1 MQLDKYLVSKGGMF
15 CALEP
20 GMESWY
26 RRWGAPVDRS
36 IYDTIEM
43 TDEELNAL
51 LPQIETMG
59 YSGSDLMLEPSLKEF
74 VLRMKDSSGR
84 GENTVLFRET
94 LMPEAG
100 PVRDGELSRT
110 DRPLLDAYF
119 FFGKGST
126 ADVVVN
132 MGSCR
137 FEDGN
142 GKYTTCTY
150 QRPVWAR
157 DWQIMED
164 RYLIDLFRYIKFGY
178 MLIQKALYERPV
190 VFSEASSRKVSRP
203 AYSPKGNRKRKR
215 VVKAVRVMRTNAE
228 EFARYARKQREMSCP
243 CWGVIGHWRNCRSG
257 KKVWVRPYRKGRERD
272 NPAAYSPKE
281 YQLAGEKEARS

>member
-20 GMESWY
+20 GMESWF

-36 IYDTIEM
+36 IYDTVEM

-51 LPQIETMG
+51 LPQVETME

-74 VLRMKDSSGR
+74 VLRLKDSSGR
-84 GENTVLFRET
+84 GENTVLFKET
-94 LMPEAG
+94 LMQEEG

-137 FEDGN
+137 FDGEG
-142 GKYTTCTY
+142 GKYMTCTY

-178 MLIQKALYERPV
+178 MLVQKALYERPA
-190 VFSEASSRKVSRP
+190 VFSEVSSRKVSRP
-203 AYSPKGNRKRKR
+203 AYSPKGQRKKKR

-228 EFARYARKQREMSCP
+228 EFARYAEQQRKISCP
-243 CWGVIGHWRNCRSG
+243 CWGVIGHWRNCKSG

-281 YQLAGEKEARS
+281 YQLAGKKEAES

>member
-1 MQLDKYLVSKGGMF
+1 MELDKYLVRKGGTF

-20 GMESWY
+20 GMENWF
-26 RRWGAPVDRS
+26 RRWGAPVDRG
-36 IYDTIEM
+36 IYDTVEM

-74 VLRMKDSSGR
+74 VLKLKDASGR
-84 GENTVLFRET
+84 GENTVLFKETVVPERE
-94 LMPEAG
+94 
-100 PVRDGELSRT
+100 PVMDGKLIRT

-119 FFGKGST
+119 FFGKGRT

-137 FEDGN
+137 FEDED
-142 GKYTTCTY
+142 GKYMTATY
-150 QRPVWAR
+150 QRPVWAK
-157 DWQIMED
+157 DWQILED
-164 RYLIDLFRYIKFGY
+164 SYLIDLFRYVKFGY

-190 VFSEASSRKVSRP
+190 VFCETSSRKVSRP
-203 AYSPKGNRKRKR
+203 PYGGKGNRKKKR
-215 VVKAVRVMRTNAE
+215 EVKAVRVMRTNAK
-228 EFARYARKQREMSCP
+228 EFAKYTIKQREISCP
-243 CWGVIGHWRNCRSG
+243 CWGVIGHWRNCKSG

-272 NPAAYSPKE
+272 NPEAYSPKE
-281 YQLAGEKEARS
+281 YQFVEEAES